1 MSRLGIQWESSIGAL
16 TVRGHLEQRGK
27 DVWRAKIFLGRDE
40 NGTKRYLTKTIHASK
55 RRAENVLSEML
66 VEAGLGS
73 HVVTDGTL
81 RDLASRW
88 WSMAEPNLSPT
99 TTRGYRRLVF
109 KVILP
114 RLGDRKV
121 RALRASDIDVMYGE
135 LSRTLSA
142 QSVQHVHA
150 VLRHVLNQGVKWG
163 WLPSNPALNASPPKA
178 KRKPIVPPR
187 PEQVTR
193 LLAEADRRNPDLGC
207 FLRLAV
213 VTGARRGELCAVR
226 WSDVDF
232 SGPSITLSRAIVGS
246 RGDSLIEKD
255 TKTHA
260 GRRVSLDK
268 GTATSLKAQ
277 QKRVAERA
285 SAVGEKLDDHGFV
298 FSEDVVG
305 LQPWRPD
312 GVTASFVRLRNKV
325 GLGSVRL
332 HDLRHFAA
340 TQLLAAGVPVRT
352 VSGRLGHANPAT
364 TLNVYAAWLQE
375 SDQVAATVLPEL
387 LVARGKAPVS
397 R

>member
-1 MSRLGIQWESSIGAL
+1 
-16 TVRGHLEQRGK
+16 VRGHLEQRGK
-27 DVWRAKIFLGRDE
+27 DVWRAKIYLGRDE
-40 NGTKRYLTKTIHASK
+40 NGTKRYLTRTIHASK
-55 RRAENVLSEML
+55 RKAEDVLSQML

-88 WSMAEPNLSPT
+88 WTMAEPNLSPT
-99 TTRGYRRLVF
+99 TTREYRRLVW
-109 KVILP
+109 KVIVP

-135 LSRTLSA
+135 LSRKLSA
-142 QSVQHVHA
+142 QSVHHVHA
-150 VLRHVLNQGVKWG
+150 VLRRVLNQGVKWG
-163 WLPSNPALNASPPKA
+163 WLPNNPALNASPPKV
-178 KRKPIVPPR
+178 KRKPITPPR

-213 VTGARRGELCAVR
+213 VTGARRGELCALR
-226 WSDVDF
+226 WTDVDF
-232 SGPSITLSRAIVGS
+232 AGPSITISRAIVGS
-246 RGDSLIEKD
+246 RSDSLIEKD

-260 GRRVSLDK
+260 GRRISLDD
-268 GTATSLKAQ
+268 GTAASLKKQRA
-277 QKRVAERA
+277 RVADRA
-285 SAVGEKLDDHGFV
+285 AAVGGNLGDDGFI
-298 FSEDVVG
+298 FSHDALGSV
-305 LQPWRPD
+305 PWRPD
-312 GVTASFVRLRNKV
+312 GATAAFGRLRDKV
-325 GLGSVRL
+325 GPKSVRL

-375 SDQVAATVLPEL
+375 SDQVAATVLSDILADGEKS
-387 LVARGKAPVS
+387 AA
-397 R
+397 

>member
-375 SDQVAATVLPEL
+375 SDQVAATVLSEL